1 MGIAYLIN
9 YGKGED
15 INVNSKYFLMQ
26 VMEVVKRWP
35 EVHKISF
42 VAHSLGGLVARYAI
56 GRLYELFPKMEPAGL
71 SGNGSSGGDLK
82 DSTQYLEQ
90 HFEARVAGLEPM
102 NFITFATPHLGSRGH
117 RQVIMLT

>member
-42 VAHSLGGLVARYAI
+42 VAHSLVA
-56 GRLYELFPKMEPAGL
+56 LLPDMQL
-71 SGNGSSGGDLK
+71 GD
-82 DSTQYLEQ
+82 S
-90 HFEARVAGLEPM
+90 M
-102 NFITFATPHLGSRGH
+102 NFFLKWNLQDFPGTV
-117 RQVIMLT
+117 QVEGI